1 MAQAHLPW
9 AIQSEAFVQIQHLR
23 YFVTLAQAQH
33 FANAA
38 AQCKVSQPTLSAGI
52 AALEQE
58 LGKRLVERDRRFIG
72 LTEHGEAILP
82 WAEQVL
88 GAMRGLSQAA
98 AALSVA
104 PHGEFRLAAIP
115 AALPF
120 VGRFGER
127 LLAANPGL
135 TLSVHSD
142 TSRQIEQGLAANAFD
157 AGMTYLDHEP
167 AANVLSVA
175 LHEEQYLFVAR
186 RGAGWDE
193 AAAVEWGEAATAE
206 LCLLHQGMQFRRIL
220 DRQFADRGLAVTP
233 RAIADSYVSLL
244 SLVRSGGFV
253 SILPAAYAG
262 LMAGLDWCRF
272 LPFADPAP
280 VRRIGLVV
288 VRRDPLGPMARA
300 GLVAAQGLEG
310 QDSLDF

>member
-1 MAQAHLPW
+1 MQL
-9 AIQSEAFVQIQHLR
+9 QHLR
-23 YFVTLAQAQH
+23 YFVALAQARH

-38 AQCKVSQPTLSAGI
+38 AACKVTQPTLSGGL

-58 LGKRLVERDRRFIG
+58 LGQRLVERDRRFIG
-72 LTEHGEAILP
+72 LTEHGMAILP

-98 AALSVA
+98 AAMSLA
-104 PHGEFRLAAIP
+104 PQGEFRLAAIP
-115 AALPF
+115 AALPL
-120 VGRFGER
+120 VGMFGER

-142 TSRQIEQGLAANAFD
+142 TSREIERGLAANAFD

-167 AANVLSVA
+167 ATNVLSVA

-186 RGAGWDE
+186 RGTGWDHAIAIEWKE
-193 AAAVEWGEAATAE
+193 ASTTQ

-220 DRQFADRGLAVTP
+220 DRQFAERGIAVTP
-233 RAIADSYVSLL
+233 LAIADSYVSLL

-253 SILPAAYAG
+253 TIIPAAYAR
-262 LMAGLDWCRF
+262 LMAGLDWCQF

-280 VRRIGLVV
+280 VRRVGLVV
-288 VRRDPLGPMARA
+288 VGRDPLGSMARA
-300 GLVAAQGLEG
+300 GLIAAQGLEG
-310 QDSLDF
+310 HDALEP